1 MIIIMNPDAKD
12 KDIRNLSCLLQE
24 KGFEV
29 NKLKN
34 DKNKIIYINLKGDE
48 PITFDLLALPGVQEC
63 IPLNKQQ
70 RLVDKKVDEKTL
82 KVRVGKEV
90 IGGNKIVMMAGPCA
104 VESESQIMQI
114 ARSIKEIGATFLRGG
129 AYKPRTSPYSFQG
142 LELEGLKLLRQAADE
157 YNLKVVSE
165 ITSEKHLDNCLKYCD
180 MLQIGARNMQNFE
193 LLKAVGK
200 TNTAVLLKRSPSARI
215 EEWLSAAEYIMSE
228 GNRNIVLCE
237 RGIRTFENATRYTLD
252 ISAIPVIKSKTSLP
266 IIVDPSHASGN
277 SAFICSLSL
286 ASLAA
291 GADGLLIE
299 VHNDPKFAL
308 SDARQQITIEEYKR
322 LFLEAKNLIKSI
334 GRDI

>member
-1 MIIIMNPDAKD
+1 MIIIMNPEANEE
-12 KDIRNLSCLLQE
+12 DIISLSGLLQE
-24 KGFEV
+24 KGFKV
-29 NKLKN
+29 SKLKEG
-34 DKNKIIYINLKGDE
+34 KNTIIHLTTKENK
-48 PITFDLLALPGVQEC
+48 PITFDFKALPGVEKC
-63 IPLNKQQ
+63 IPLAKQE
-70 RLVDKKVDEKTL
+70 RLLDKKVDEKTL

-165 ITSEKHLDNCLKYCD
+165 VTSEKYLDNCLKYCD

-200 TNTAVLLKRSPSARI
+200 TNTAVLLKRSPGAKI
-215 EEWLSAAEYIMSE
+215 EEWLGAAEYIIAE

-237 RGIRTFENATRYTLD
+237 RGINTFENATRYTLD
-252 ISAIPVIKSKTSLP
+252 ISAVPIVKSKTSLP

-277 SAFICSLSL
+277 SALIHSLSL

-299 VHNDPKFAL
+299 AHNDPKFAI
-308 SDARQQITIEEYKR
+308 SDARQQLTPKEYEK
-322 LFLEAKNLIKSI
+322 LFLEAKNVSKSI
-334 GRDI
+334 GRKI